1 LGLFNGVNRKV
12 LGKDMDFFNSLLIR
26 FTLAVIGGIF
36 YAFLTYMIAMFLNL
50 SYEFVIVA
58 AVFVYLFY
66 LSSRLLLL
74 FSGIDSPYYSKG
86 RKMPSKTP
94 SEKNS
99 FYTTAQWVGRFY
111 HRHDIALFIFLG
123 MASIFFLITLAI
135 DGFGGKSF
143 GDTIQNLWDALLP
156 IP

>member
-1 LGLFNGVNRKV
+1 
-12 LGKDMDFFNSLLIR
+12 MDFFNALLIR

-36 YAFLTYMIAMFLNL
+36 YAFLTYMITMFLNF

-58 AVFVYLFY
+58 SVFVYLFY

-86 RKMPSKTP
+86 GRGLYKTP
-94 SEKNS
+94 SEKNY
-99 FYTTAQWVGRFY
+99 FYTTAQWVGKFY
-111 HRHDIALFIFLG
+111 HHHDIALFIFLG
-123 MASIFFLITLAI
+123 MVSIFFLITLAI
-135 DGFGGKSF
+135 DGLGEKPFGE
-143 GDTIQNLWDALLP
+143 TMQNLWNALFP

>member
-1 LGLFNGVNRKV
+1 
-12 LGKDMDFFNSLLIR
+12 MDFFNSLLIR

-36 YAFLTYMIAMFLNL
+36 YAFLTYMITIFLNL
-50 SYEFVIVA
+50 SYEFVIVT

-74 FSGIDSPYYSKG
+74 FSGINSPYYSKG
-86 RKMPSKTP
+86 GKGPSKTP

-99 FYTTAQWVGRFY
+99 FYTTAQWVGKFY
-111 HRHDIALFIFLG
+111 HQHDIILFIFLG
-123 MASIFFLITLAI
+123 MISIFFLITLAI
-135 DGFGGKSF
+135 DGFGEKPF
-143 GDTIQNLWDALLP
+143 GDTIQNFWDALLP